1 MHSDKRLSNKDL
13 LDKVSQIPPEKVTKL
28 KELYK
33 RKDPTDQG
41 ISKADLFTLFKG
53 NNLTLMTHLPSPK
66 PQPLTIPN

>member
-13 LDKVSQIPPEKVTKL
+13 LDKVSQIPAEKVTKL

-33 RKDPTDQG
+33 RKDPNDQG

-53 NNLTLMTHLPSPK
+53 KNLTPMTHYIYP
-66 PQPLTIPN
+66 TIQIL

>member
-13 LDKVSQIPPEKVTKL
+13 LEKVSQIPPEKVTKL

-53 NNLTLMTHLPSPK
+53 K
-66 PQPLTIPN
+66 I